1 MEHVVLEAS
10 DGGRAALSYYPQPPS
25 GDAALLWLPGRN
37 DAFFHPHVASLLRR
51 HGIDLYVL
59 SYRSMGV
66 CRKLNLFDNPMHNSH
81 VKSGSFSEYR
91 ADIKAALHHI
101 KTKRMAYKRVLGYG
115 HSSGAPALLD
125 YVMANGDG
133 DFSAFVFN
141 SPFLDWGKVGGP
153 IVKAILMYAPYILTK
168 LHIWSDET
176 ELLGGGGPSAWA
188 LQLYSQYRFDPASR
202 PLFVVPVTVGYVKG
216 VNGVQ
221 KELRA
226 RSAKGLAITQ
236 KPFLVLTSMH
246 DDVLHGDQ
254 MAVAA
259 HAIGP
264 SRVLVQLCH
273 ARHDVFVSADKS
285 VVDASLQYLRTW
297 LVAQGYK
304 EQQQHPAAG
313 GLSAA
318 AASVAARPPIQ
329 AQLSVICDDHDDDA
343 DVQEPKAADDDDSD
357 AATHEY
363 APTDLPPRR
372 KSREQRAVSG

>member
-10 DGGRAALSYYPQPPS
+10 DGGRAALSYYPQPPL

-91 ADIKAALHHI
+91 ADITAALHHI
-101 KTKRMAYKRVLGYG
+101 KTKRKVYNRVLGYG

-216 VNGVQ
+216 INGVQ

-236 KPFLVLTSMH
+236 KPFLVLTSMSFTTSIKLFL
-246 DDVLHGDQ
+246 VLN
-254 MAVAA
+254 
-259 HAIGP
+259 
-264 SRVLVQLCH
+264 R
-273 ARHDVFVSADKS
+273 
-285 VVDASLQYLRTW
+285 
-297 LVAQGYK
+297 
-304 EQQQHPAAG
+304 PA
-313 GLSAA
+313 
-318 AASVAARPPIQ
+318 
-329 AQLSVICDDHDDDA
+329 
-343 DVQEPKAADDDDSD
+343 
-357 AATHEY
+357 
-363 APTDLPPRR
+363 
-372 KSREQRAVSG
+372 